1 MAAAAR
7 MTLISY
13 RRKVQGKAQGGE
25 KSSET
30 RWPAKRRA
38 APNAGTT
45 VPAAGKL
52 EKYVTLA
59 VALELLKQMAGVGG
73 GGGTGSV
80 GGGGGEDE
88 GDADCDDVGEK
99 TVQAPACPST
109 LSDGQHSPDSDG

>member
-1 MAAAAR
+1 

-13 RRKVQGKAQGGE
+13 SRKVHGKAQGGV
-25 KSSET
+25 KSSDT

-38 APNAGTT
+38 APKAGTT

-59 VALELLKQMAGVGG
+59 VALELLEQMAGVGG
-73 GGGTGSV
+73 RGGTGSA
-80 GGGGGEDE
+80 GGGGGEAV

-99 TVQAPACPST
+99 MEQAPACPST
-109 LSDGQHSPDSDG
+109 FSDGQHSPASDG

>member
-1 MAAAAR
+1 

-73 GGGTGSV
+73 GSGSAGSV
-80 GGGGGEDE
+80 GGGGGGEDE

-99 TVQAPACPST
+99 TAQAPAYPST